1 MAKDKGILYVM
12 STVVDGLIKV
22 GKTGSDSF
30 EQRMYNLEHNGYCNV
45 TGLKRKFAIE
55 VDDYSNKEDLFKKLF
70 QRSRVADTELYS
82 LDINQVIQ
90 LLSPFEGKKIYPQ
103 DESKEDIFEQATDAA
118 ESSSLP
124 DGMYTLEG
132 NVKGPKG
139 KETVKATLKVSNG
152 ELTLLKGSILS
163 TTAHIGTKGYA
174 ITRDMAQKNGN
185 ILVEDVI
192 CNSVSMA
199 AAIVCGSNQNGW
211 DRWKDSKGNTINIY
225 RSSSDE
231 N

>member
-55 VDDYSNKEDLFKKLF
+55 ADDYSNKEDFFKKLF

-90 LLSPFEGKKIYPQ
+90 LLSSFEGKKIYPQ

-124 DGMYTLEG
+124 DEMYTLEG

-139 KETVKATLKVSNG
+139 KETVNAKLKVSNG

-174 ITRDMAQKNGN
+174 IARDMAQKSGN

-211 DRWKDSKGNTINIY
+211 DRWKDSKGSTINIY

>member
-90 LLSPFEGKKIYPQ
+90 LLSSFEGKKIYPQ

-139 KETVKATLKVSNG
+139 KENVKATLKVSNG
-152 ELTLLKGSILS
+152 ELTLLKGSVLS

-174 ITRDMAQKNGN
+174 IARDMAQKNGN

-225 RSSSDE
+225 RSSCDE

>member
-1 MAKDKGILYVM
+1 
-12 STVVDGLIKV
+12 
-22 GKTGSDSF
+22 
-30 EQRMYNLEHNGYCNV
+30 
-45 TGLKRKFAIE
+45 
-55 VDDYSNKEDLFKKLF
+55 
-70 QRSRVADTELYS
+70 
-82 LDINQVIQ
+82 
-90 LLSPFEGKKIYPQ
+90 
-103 DESKEDIFEQATDAA
+103 
-118 ESSSLP
+118 
-124 DGMYTLEG
+124 MYTLEG

>member
-55 VDDYSNKEDLFKKLF
+55 VDDYSNKEDLFKKIF

-90 LLSPFEGKKIYPQ
+90 LLSSFEGKKIYPQ